1 MKDNKKPVFG
11 IKDYNP
17 IKTVTELHSFC
28 RDMQSYYQIA
38 RGDLLYQL
46 EAAEGEDE
54 IRLHKELQELARK
67 IEFYHVLN
75 NAVSIADTMFHT
87 QEMIAEFRNAP

>member
-1 MKDNKKPVFG
+1 MDNKKPVFG
-11 IKDYNP
+11 IQGYNP

-38 RGDLLYQL
+38 RGDLLGQL
-46 EAAEGEDE
+46 EAAEGPDE
-54 IRLHKELQELARK
+54 IRLHKELQELSRK

-87 QEMIAEFRNAP
+87 AEMIAEFRDSK

>member
-11 IKDYNP
+11 IQGYNP

-28 RDMQSYYQIA
+28 RDMQSYYQIS
-38 RGDLLYQL
+38 RGSLLGQL
-46 EAAEGEDE
+46 ETAAGEEE
-54 IRLHKELQELARK
+54 IRLHQELQDLTRK

-87 QEMIAEFRNAP
+87 QEMIAEFRDIP

>member
-1 MKDNKKPVFG
+1 MDNKKPVFG
-11 IKDYNP
+11 IQGYNP

-38 RGDLLYQL
+38 RGDLLGQL
-46 EAAEGEDE
+46 EATEGKDE
-54 IRLHKELQELARK
+54 IRLHKELQDLSRK

-87 QEMIAEFRNAP
+87 QEMIAEFRDTP

>member
-1 MKDNKKPVFG
+1 MDNKKPVFG
-11 IKDYNP
+11 IQGYNP

-38 RGDLLYQL
+38 RGNLLGQL
-46 EAAEGEDE
+46 EAADGAEE
-54 IRLHKELQELARK
+54 IRLHKELQEVSRK

-87 QEMIAEFRNAP
+87 PEMIAEFRDSQ

>member
-1 MKDNKKPVFG
+1 MDNKRRVFG
-11 IKDYNP
+11 IQGYNP
-17 IKTVTELHSFC
+17 INTVTELHSFC

-38 RGDLLYQL
+38 RGDLLGQID
-46 EAAEGEDE
+46 AADREEE
-54 IRLHKELQELARK
+54 IRLHKELQDLSRK

-87 QEMIAEFRNAP
+87 PEMIAEFRDRQ